1 MRTIPTLALSISL
14 GLLKAQCPFDPTIQ
28 PDPVILCPG
37 AAEVLTTQ
45 VYDSYQWYKDGQPIP
60 GAIQQTHAV
69 NSANDAGSSFT
80 VECTLNGCT
89 EMSPPVLV
97 DGWVFLLPF
106 VMHEGDIEYGMGPN
120 GELLFCEGD
129 ALLLTLMPPYDTNI
143 QWTNGGVPIPGANS
157 PTLTVTENGVY
168 TVSGAPSIC
177 PNFIQQLGVSI
188 VAEFTPVVQPVIGLD
203 MGWLCATPAGN
214 SYQWYLNGQLLAG
227 ADSSCIMA
235 GIPGAY
241 TVFVDYGLPCQVL
254 SEPFGTTTGVGER
267 NDRAEVMVWPN
278 PATNT
283 VRFQW
288 PGTSPATWTVIDAAG
303 RAIQWGEVKA
313 QRTQDIDVSRWPSGS
328 YTLRTVDARHVDE
341 RRFVVQR

>member
-1 MRTIPTLALSISL
+1 MRTIPTLALSLSL

-37 AAEVLTTQ
+37 AAEVLSTQ

-106 VMHEGDIEYGMGPN
+106 VMHEGDIEYDMGPN

-129 ALLLTLMPPYDTNI
+129 TLLLTLMPPYDTNI
-143 QWTNGGVPIPGANS
+143 QWTNGGVPIPGANG

-188 VAEFTPVVQPVIGLD
+188 VAEFTAPARPVITLNGAD
-203 MGWLCATPAGN
+203 LCASPAGN
-214 SYQWYLNGQLLAG
+214 SYQWFLNGQPIAG
-227 ADSSCIMA
+227 STPCIVA

-241 TVFVDYGLPCQVL
+241 TVFVDYGLPCQAM
-254 SEPFGTTTGVGER
+254 SDPFGITTGVGER
-267 NDRAEVMVWPN
+267 TGRTEVVISPN

-283 VRFQW
+283 VRFHW
-288 PGTSPATWTVIDAAG
+288 PGTRPGTWTVIDAAG
-303 RAIQWGEVKA
+303 RAVVWGEVRTE
-313 QRTQDIDVSRWPSGS
+313 RTQDIDVSRWPAGS
-328 YTLRTVDARHVDE
+328 YTVRTVDARHVDE